1 MKATLKLFA
10 TLSKLLPAEAQR
22 TSRVDLELEPG
33 TTVQDLIDRYRIP
46 PDQCA
51 LVLVNGAF
59 VAPADRA
66 TRILAE
72 GDTVAI
78 WPPVGGG

>member
-10 TLSKLLPAEAQR
+10 TLSRFLPAEVQR
-22 TSRVDLELEPG
+22 TSCLDLDLQPGATLQELI
-33 TTVQDLIDRYRIP
+33 TRFRIP

-51 LVLVNGAF
+51 LVLVNGVFIPA
-59 VAPADRA
+59 ADRA
-66 TRILAE
+66 SRALVE

-78 WPPVGGG
+78 WPPIGGG

>member
-10 TLSKLLPAEAQR
+10 TLSKFLPAEAQR
-22 TSRVDLELEPG
+22 TSRIDLELEPG
-33 TTVQDLIDRYRIP
+33 TSVQSLIDRYRIP
-46 PDQCA
+46 PEQCA

-66 TRILAE
+66 TKLLAE
-72 GDTVAI
+72 GDTLAI